1 MTARQISPVA
11 TLVAAARKVPW
22 SWPPIVQRI
31 RYEYRAAG
39 RNQSELAR
47 RMDVP
52 LRTVQQWFA
61 DDDLRAEIESE
72 EWNAYELRLAV
83 TQAAAGQRQ
92 KRLITGQLPWTGDGA
107 ERLLGR
113 VRRSLDRWGFNGVEA
128 TIRGERL
135 VLSQGKNELE
145 I

>member
-1 MTARQISPVA
+1 MSRQISPVA

-22 SWPPIVQRI
+22 AWPNIVQRI

-83 TQAAAGQRQ
+83 TQAAAGDRQ
-92 KRLITGQLPWTGDGA
+92 KRLVAGHLPWTGDGA

-113 VRRSLDRWGFNGVEA
+113 VRRSLDRWGFNGVDA
-128 TIRGERL
+128 TIRDERL